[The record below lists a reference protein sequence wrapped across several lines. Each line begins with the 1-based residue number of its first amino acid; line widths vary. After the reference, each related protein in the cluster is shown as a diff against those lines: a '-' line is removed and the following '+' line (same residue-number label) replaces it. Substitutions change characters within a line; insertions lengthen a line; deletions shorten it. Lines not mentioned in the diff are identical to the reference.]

1 MSKSR
6 KTFSITQKL
15 EYAKLI
21 VEDGYSNTEVE
32 HISGASK
39 SAVSRWK
46 KQYEKELLGYT
57 PSLSALTPEHKRI
70 QDLEK
75 ALKRSERDI
84 EILKKAAAFFIQ
96 DNPKLR

>member
-1 MSKSR
+1 MDIVILKWN
-6 KTFSITQKL
+6 IYL
-15 EYAKLI
+15 EL
-21 VEDGYSNTEVE
+21 VN
-32 HISGASK
+32 

-57 PSLSALTPEHKRI
+57 PSESALTPEHKRI
-70 QDLEK
+70 QELEK